1 MKVDIKR
8 INLKEN
14 DLPLVI
20 LGVLEEAKEDVML
33 KELNEIVGEILDLG
47 D

>member
-1 MKVDIKR
+1 MKVDVKR

-33 KELNEIVGEILDLG
+33 KELNETVCEILDLG